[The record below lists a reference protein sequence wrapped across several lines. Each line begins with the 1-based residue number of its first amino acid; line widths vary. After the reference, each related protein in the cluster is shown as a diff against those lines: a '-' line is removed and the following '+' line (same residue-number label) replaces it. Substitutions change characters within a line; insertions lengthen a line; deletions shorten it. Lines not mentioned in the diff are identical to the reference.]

1 MKKMT
6 PGDSLGKEWMKMDG
20 FRLNRHLDEMV
31 QKDLSERAVL
41 SLDLIIRSQVYDW
54 ELPMQIP

>member
-1 MKKMT
+1 MVTAMKKMT

-41 SLDLIIRSQVYDW
+41 SLDLIIRSQVYD
-54 ELPMQIP
+54 